1 MGLILFHFFIDTT
14 DVQKVSAVVL
24 GDQHAF
30 IVQCEFIIGSD
41 AQGCLVI
48 LVGESDNVTLY
59 LTRSSKVT
67 LETVMVTNPPSSY
80 SKVLA
85 FDVECDGSVG
95 TLAILGDI
103 VLTNK
108 GLYTCITY
116 C

>member
-1 MGLILFHFFIDTT
+1 MFHFVIDTT

-24 GDQHAF
+24 GDHSDQHAF

-48 LVGESDNVTLY
+48 LVGELDNFTLN

-67 LETVMVTNPPSSY
+67 IETVIVTNPPSSY

-85 FDVECDGSVG
+85 FDVECDGSIG
-95 TLAILGDI
+95 ILAVPGDI
-103 VLTNK
+103 ILTNR
-108 GLYTCITY
+108 GLYTCIT
-116 C
+116 